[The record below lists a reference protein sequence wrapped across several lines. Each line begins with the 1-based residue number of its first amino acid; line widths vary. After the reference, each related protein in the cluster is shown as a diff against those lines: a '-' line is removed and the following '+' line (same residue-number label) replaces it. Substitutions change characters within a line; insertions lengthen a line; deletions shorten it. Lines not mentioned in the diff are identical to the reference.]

1 MKFKLI
7 KEVEGEVNCYGQMC
21 KTGGT
26 IELDGHLAEKAKA
39 NPDFVIPRQK
49 NGKQSRNTTTS
60 G

>member
-7 KEVEGEVNCYGQMC
+7 RKVDGEVNCYGKMC

-26 IELDGHLAEKAKA
+26 IDLTGPMAIKADN
-39 NPDFVIPRQK
+39 NPDFQK
-49 NGKQSRNTTTS
+49 AVKKAVKKS